1 MKPAFPKT
9 RDDGSVAVAARYS
22 FAAPD
27 AVEEARLAV
36 CAWVA
41 EREAQG
47 IDLNADL
54 ARPPYI
60 QVHEGGTLDI
70 VFDGRPGMPLWKD
83 WMVSVCQQ
91 VASTVPLLTFVS
103 FFDLVGVMEHPGSRR
118 QPEGTIVG

>member
-1 MKPAFPKT
+1 MKPVFPKM

-27 AVEEARLAV
+27 AVEGARLAV
-36 CAWVA
+36 SAWVA

-47 IDLNADL
+47 IDLKTDL
-54 ARPPYI
+54 ERPPYI
-60 QVHEGGTLDI
+60 QVHGGTLDI

-91 VASTVPLLTFVS
+91 VASVVPLLTFVS
-103 FFDLVGVMEHPGSRR
+103 FFDLVGGMEHPGSRHDAA
-118 QPEGTIVG
+118 Q